1 MDLAAI
7 TRIFRDE
14 SGTTAIE
21 YALIGA
27 LVCLAAIIAITALG
41 GSVHGLYD
49 QVATDFADAVN

>member
-1 MDLAAI
+1 MDFAAI

-14 SGTTAIE
+14 SGTNAIE

-27 LVCLAAIIAITALG
+27 LVSTAAIIAISALG

-49 QVATDFADAVN
+49 QVATDFTDAVD